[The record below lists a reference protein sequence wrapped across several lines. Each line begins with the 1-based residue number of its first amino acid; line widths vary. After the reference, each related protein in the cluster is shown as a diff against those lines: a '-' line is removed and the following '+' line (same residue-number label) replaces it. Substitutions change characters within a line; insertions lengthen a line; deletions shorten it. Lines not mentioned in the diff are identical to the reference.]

1 MLAMNTEIRHAE
13 PNHLLWQDGQPVS
26 ARFDDIYFSKRSGID
41 ETQFVFLQHNHLQQR
56 WPSLATPQF
65 TIAETGFGT
74 GLNFLCA
81 WQLWRQTAPANARLH
96 FVSTEQYPLNH
107 ADMGQALALWP
118 QLADFSAML
127 LQQYRLLA
135 PGWRRMAFDQG
146 RVTLT
151 LLIGDARQTL
161 PQLSAQVDAWFL
173 DGFSPAK
180 NPEMWQPEIFS
191 EIARLS
197 HPGTTF
203 ATFTSA
209 GVVRRGLAGHGFV
222 VEKVSGFGNKREML
236 CGKMPGTPSVARL
249 PEQSAIVVGGG
260 IAGAATA
267 HSLAK
272 RGYCVT
278 LIERHAALAAEASG
292 NAQGVLYPRLSGH
305 DIPLSR
311 IALLGFLHTLS
322 LLESLPG
329 KGQDW
334 DNCGLLQLAFDARE
348 SKRCSEV
355 MARHLPEDIVREASA
370 EQASRLAGITIPHA
384 GLFFPA
390 AGWVHPP
397 ALCRALVDHPNITT
411 LHHHE
416 ALVLQKTT
424 HGWQVF
430 GSQGEIATTP
440 VLVLANANDSRRF
453 AQTAHLPLE
462 PVRGQITMLP
472 ASPTS
477 QALKTVVCTEG
488 YISPARHGLHCT
500 GATFSPDETALELR
514 PADHAHNL
522 AMLKQLSPA
531 LYQSLKSDQ
540 TDISQLQGRAAL
552 RCTTPDYLPLVGRML
567 DAGLVEERF
576 EIGSRLG
583 AEHLPWLDGLYVNA
597 GHGSKGLLTA
607 PLGAEIIAALLENE
621 PLPVDSSLARAL
633 NPNRFLL
640 RQRGL
645 KRLIG

>member
-1 MLAMNTEIRHAE
+1 MLTMNTEIRHIEA
-13 PNHLLWQDGQPVS
+13 NNLLWQDGQPVS
-26 ARFDDIYFSKRSGID
+26 ARFDDVYFSKLSGID
-41 ETQFVFLQHNHLQQR
+41 ETRFVFLQHNHLQHR
-56 WPSLATPQF
+56 WASLAAPQF

-81 WQLWRQTAPANARLH
+81 WQLWRHTAPINARLH
-96 FVSTEQYPLNH
+96 FVSTEQYPLSH
-107 ADMGQALALWP
+107 ADMKQALALWP
-118 QLADFSAML
+118 QLVDFSAML

-135 PGWRRMAFDQG
+135 PGWRRMEFDQG

-161 PQLSAQVDAWFL
+161 PQLSARVDAWFL
-173 DGFSPAK
+173 DGFAPAK
-180 NPEMWQPEIFS
+180 NPEMWQQEIFS

-209 GVVRRGLAGHGFV
+209 GAVRRGLAEHGFV

-236 CGKMPGTPSVARL
+236 CGEMPGTPSAVSL
-249 PEQSAIVVGGG
+249 PERSAMVVGGG

-272 RGYCVT
+272 RGYRVT

-311 IALLGFLHTLS
+311 IALLGFLHTLG
-322 LLESLPG
+322 LLELLPG

-334 DNCGLLQLAFDARE
+334 NDCGLLQLAFNTRE

-355 MARHLPEDIVREASA
+355 MARHLSEDIVHEVSA
-370 EQASRLAGITIPHA
+370 EQASKLAGITIPYP

-397 ALCRALVDHPNITT
+397 ALCRALTNHPNITT

-416 ALVLQKTT
+416 ALALQKTT
-424 HGWQVF
+424 LGWQVS
-430 GSQGEIATTP
+430 GSQGEIATAP
-440 VLVLANANDSRRF
+440 VLVLANANDSGRF

-472 ASPTS
+472 ASVAS
-477 QALKTVVCTEG
+477 QTLKTVVCTEG
-488 YISPARHGLHCT
+488 YISPARQGVFCT
-500 GATFSPDETALELR
+500 GATFSPDEISLELR
-514 PADHAHNL
+514 PADHTHNL

-531 LYQSLKSDQ
+531 LYQSLKADQ

-567 DAGLVEERF
+567 DANLVEQRF

-583 AEHLPWLDGLYVNA
+583 AEHLPWLNGLYVNA

-607 PLGAEIIAALLENE
+607 PLGAEIIAAMLENE
-621 PLPVDSSLARAL
+621 PLPVDASLARAL

-640 RQRGL
+640 RRRGL